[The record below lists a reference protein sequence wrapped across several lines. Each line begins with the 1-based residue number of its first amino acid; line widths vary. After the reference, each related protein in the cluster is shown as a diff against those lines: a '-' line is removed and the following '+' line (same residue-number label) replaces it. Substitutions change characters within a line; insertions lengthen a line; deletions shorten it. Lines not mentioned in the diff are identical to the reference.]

1 MGIPKENLFQLV
13 NADHAQME
21 ETEEKLMDMVKA
33 SSLKLSGPTGIGT
46 NKKFLAGIQWRI
58 LRVIVFELV

>member
-1 MGIPKENLFQLV
+1 
-13 NADHAQME
+13 
-21 ETEEKLMDMVKA
+21 MDMVKA

-58 LRVIVFELV
+58 LRVIVFELVKQGKIKVIEDAEGT